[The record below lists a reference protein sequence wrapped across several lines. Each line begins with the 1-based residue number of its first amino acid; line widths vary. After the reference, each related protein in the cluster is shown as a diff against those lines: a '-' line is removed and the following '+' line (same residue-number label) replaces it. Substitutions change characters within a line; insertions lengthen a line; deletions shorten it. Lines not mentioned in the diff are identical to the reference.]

1 MADALS
7 HHVDLLFAS
16 RSYENDLENEILR
29 ARNSNK
35 EYLLLKEKIAKNEQN
50 KVKIDFILNQQ
61 GLLLH
66 KNRLYI
72 PNKA

>member
-1 MADALS
+1 MILS
-7 HHVDLLFAS
+7 A
-16 RSYENDLENEILR
+16 ENYDR
-29 ARNSNK
+29 
-35 EYLLLKEKIAKNEQN
+35 EYHILKEKVAKNEQN

-72 PNKA
+72 PNIA